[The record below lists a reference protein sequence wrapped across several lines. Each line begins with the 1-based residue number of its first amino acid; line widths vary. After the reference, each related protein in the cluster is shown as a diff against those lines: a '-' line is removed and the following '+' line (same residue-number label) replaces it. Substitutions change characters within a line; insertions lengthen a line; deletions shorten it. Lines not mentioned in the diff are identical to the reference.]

1 MRVVVNNNES
11 FPASLL
17 NEIKS
22 VGTPYMYIFKLTLIK
37 NDPKTTTQD
46 SLKLSSDSTT
56 QSPQTPKKPKTQRGD
71 KNGVET
77 SQFLIFFV

>member
-1 MRVVVNNNES
+1 MRVEVNNNES

-56 QSPQTPKKPKTQRGD
+56 QSPQTPKHPKPKTQRGD
-71 KNGVET
+71 KNGDEP
-77 SQFLIFFV
+77 SKFLII